1 MVIKMTKR
9 DKTTVDDI
17 IGIVHTDEPT
27 NSVEEVRKLRGRT
40 NERFKLVD
48 DYLIEYDGDYFDLHK
63 PSDIRSLVTV
73 IKYVTDENEQ
83 LKKDCTVLIYHNQD
97 YRKENEQLKA
107 DKQSLI
113 DFIKKEFPKSH
124 KHILEGFE

>member
-1 MVIKMTKR
+1 MTKK
-9 DKTTVDDI
+9 DKVTVDDI

-27 NSVEEVRKLRGRT
+27 DSVEEVRKLRGRT
-40 NERFKLVD
+40 NERFMVDTAGTLVD
-48 DYLIEYDGDYFDLHK
+48 MVTRDTFDYVGDVV
-63 PSDIRSLVTV
+63 SLLNQLN
-73 IKYVTDENEQ
+73 DENEQ

-107 DKQSLI
+107 DKQALI
-113 DFIKKEFPKSH
+113 DFIRKEFPKSH